1 MGRKHNSTFL
11 QRRQKDCQQE
21 RCSTL
26 LITREMQIKTTA
38 RYPCTLVRMTIIK
51 SLQIISAGEGL
62 KKRDPSYILGGHVN
76 WSSHYGKQYGGSL
89 KKTKN
94 RIGMWSSNP
103 TPWAHIWKRWGLI
116 KKYIWTPMFMLL
128 YAWNSP
134 GKNTGVGCHSLFQ
147 EIFPTHLVC
156 QYCRQILYRLSHRES
171 PSVYSS
177 TIYNNQSME
186 QPECPSTWMDK
197 EDVVYTYNG
206 IFLSHKKESNIVIC
220 SNMNGP
226 RDYPTKWSQSE
237 RQTLH
242 HFHGI

>member
-1 MGRKHNSTFL
+1 MYILHM
-11 QRRQKDCQQE
+11 E
-21 RCSTL
+21 RCSAP
-26 LITREMQIKTTA
+26 LIVREMQIKTTL
-38 RYPCTLVRMTIIK
+38 RYHRTLVRMTTIK

-116 KKYIWTPMFMLL
+116 KKDIWTPMFMLL

-134 GKNTGVGCHSLFQ
+134 GKNTGLGCHSLFQ

-156 QYCRQILYRLSHRES
+156 QYCRQILYRLSHKES

-186 QPECPSTWMDK
+186 QPECPSTDEWIKKMWYIHTMEYSSATKKNQILSFAATWMDL
-197 EDVVYTYNG
+197 E
-206 IFLSHKKESNIVIC
+206 IILLSEV
-220 SNMNGP
+220 
-226 RDYPTKWSQSE
+226 SQK
-237 RQTLH
+237 
-242 HFHGI
+242 G